1 MVLPARTTPS
11 AGFLDDDFDQ
21 AFHGMGTSAPG
32 GVSYLPSDDRGDD
45 SGSRQDAGG
54 NGHQAGSDAAG
65 TGFGRNGQ
73 GRRASAPD
81 NRETASTAGDSPT
94 GNSRP
99 EGDLAVNGI
108 SGGHVR
114 EEDPRRNGNGMN
126 GNAVDEN
133 SVNGNAAND
142 SGTAEPETQGDAGGA
157 AKPASDGPAART
169 AKAGTGDLLPT
180 KAAEDDARSWG
191 DREDDHD
198 AWLKEQRPPHWG

>member
-1 MVLPARTTPS
+1 MA
-11 AGFLDDDFDQ
+11 A
-21 AFHGMGTSAPG
+21 SAPG

-94 GNSRP
+94 GNSGP

-126 GNAVDEN
+126 GNAVDGSGMNGNAVDEN
-133 SVNGNAAND
+133 SVNGNTANG

-191 DREDDHD
+191 DRDDDHD